1 MTNFYMMIGLPGSGK
16 SYYCN
21 QLGCEVVSS
30 DAIREEL
37 FGDVNDQTHN
47 NEVFN
52 EVHNRIHNFL
62 KSGTDC
68 CYDAT
73 NLSRKR
79 RRAFLNT
86 VPKNVHKT
94 AIMIVRSF
102 DECVKNNN
110 NRDRVVPI
118 EVIER
123 MFKHLTIPA
132 LEEGFDE
139 IRFIIEHDEDFA
151 KNVAVTFGYDQDN
164 PNHSI
169 TLNSHMLKACQYPS
183 TIKDNLTK
191 EEVDILTLACFYHDI
206 GKPICKT
213 YTLFNGKEDD
223 HAHYYNHAEVGAY
236 LFLTSCFDNITITK
250 ENRFPSVKNHW
261 ATFNDA
267 LIAELIRAHMDFYGD
282 ENCLEK
288 YKITHGEQ
296 FAKLLGI
303 VHDADMNAH

>member
-1 MTNFYMMIGLPGSGK
+1 MTKFYMMVGLPGSGK

-30 DAIREEL
+30 DVIREEL
-37 FGDVNDQTHN
+37 FGDVNDQIHN

-62 KSGTDC
+62 KSGIDC

-86 VPKNVHKT
+86 IPKNIHKI

-102 DECVKNNN
+102 DECVENNN
-110 NRDRVVPI
+110 NRDRVVPV

-123 MFKHLTIPA
+123 MFKHLTIPT

-139 IRFIIEHDEDFA
+139 IRFVVNTDTEFLFKLYSIS
-151 KNVAVTFGYDQDN
+151 GYDQDN
-164 PNHSI
+164 PHHSLTLDEHLIKARNYIQTITVNH
-169 TLNSHMLKACQYPS
+169 NDY
-183 TIKDNLTK
+183 
-191 EEVDILTLACFYHDI
+191 DILATASFMHDI

-213 YTLFNGKEDD
+213 YVLFNGKEDN
-223 HAHYYNHAEVGAY
+223 HAHYYNHAEVGSY
-236 LFLTSCFDNITITK
+236 LYLTSINDSFIITK
-250 ENRFPSVKNHW
+250 ENRFP
-261 ATFNDA
+261 NDNVI
-267 LIAELIRAHMDFYGD
+267 IAELIRLHMNFYAD
-282 ENCLEK
+282 KNCLENISK
-288 YKITHGEQ
+288 THGKR
-296 FAKLLGI
+296 FAKLLKI

>member
-1 MTNFYMMIGLPGSGK
+1 MTNFYMMVGLPGSGK

-37 FGDVNDQTHN
+37 FGDVNDQEHN

-62 KSGTDC
+62 KSEIDC

-86 VPKNVHKT
+86 LPKNVHKT
-94 AIMIVRSF
+94 AIMIIRSF
-102 DECVKNNN
+102 DECVENNN

-123 MFKHLTIPA
+123 MFKHLTLPT

-139 IRFIIEHDEDFA
+139 IRFIINKDSEFLS
-151 KNVAVTFGYDQDN
+151 KLYFISGYDQDN
-164 PNHSI
+164 PHHS
-169 TLNSHMLKACQYPS
+169 
-183 TIKDNLTK
+183 
-191 EEVDILTLACFYHDI
+191 LTLDEHLIKARKYIQAITVKHDDYGILVTAAFMHDI
-206 GKPICKT
+206 GKPVCKT

-223 HAHYYNHAEVGAY
+223 HAHYYNHAEVGSY
-236 LFLTSCFDNITITK
+236 LYLTSINDSFTITK
-250 ENRFPSVKNHW
+250 ENRFP
-261 ATFNDA
+261 NDNVI
-267 LIAELIRAHMDFYGD
+267 IAELIRLHMNFYAD
-282 ENCLEK
+282 ENCLEN
-288 YKITHGEQ
+288 ISNTHGGR

>member
-1 MTNFYMMIGLPGSGK
+1 MTNFYMMVGLPGSGK

-62 KSGTDC
+62 KSEIDC

-86 VPKNVHKT
+86 LPKNVHKT

-102 DECVKNNN
+102 DECVRNNN

-123 MFKHLTIPA
+123 MFKHLTIPT

-139 IRFIIEHDEDFA
+139 IRFIVNKDTEFLSKLYSIS
-151 KNVAVTFGYDQDN
+151 GYDQDN
-164 PNHSI
+164 PHHSLTLDEHLIKARKYIQAI
-169 TLNSHMLKACQYPS
+169 TVKHDDY
-183 TIKDNLTK
+183 
-191 EEVDILTLACFYHDI
+191 DILITAAFMHDI
-206 GKPICKT
+206 GKPVCKT
-213 YTLFNGKEDD
+213 YTLFSGKEDD
-223 HAHYYNHAEVGAY
+223 HAHYYNHAEVGSY
-236 LFLTSCFDNITITK
+236 LYLTSINDSFIVTK
-250 ENRFPSVKNHW
+250 ENRFPNDSVI
-261 ATFNDA
+261 
-267 LIAELIRAHMDFYGD
+267 IAELIRLHMNFYAD
-282 ENCLEK
+282 ENCLEN
-288 YKITHGEQ
+288 ISSTHGER
-296 FAKLLGI
+296 FVKLLRV